1 MSNIYDIFNERKNAV
16 SMISEGFDMDGFEL
30 DIIEDFDSIEEGI
43 DVLTDIQREMKNAT
57 IKLCAESYVSDL
69 LIEAAMDENFD
80 EEELNEMIEE
90 SLKEKAS
97 GLGEKIQGFWA
108 KIKAWFSKLFENIK
122 VQFSNGEKLRKQYD
136 LNDKLKSDNGKVK
149 TFDLIPLKAATN
161 KVDKMMSALPNFDQA
176 AGPASGDNWKEFL
189 LGKVG
194 VKDRSELKKKVMG
207 CFTKNGQF
215 ERKEVEIKSMFHAAV
230 IDYACN
236 KKDIIDGLNQQQKK
250 IDEDFKAAMDKAKDS
265 KKAAGDIE
273 NKEKRKNAVG
283 TQKNIM
289 SVLNFMIDLKT
300 DMVKAEIAMVKKLSG
315 ACLSILHHA
324 CGHGAQKVDAK
335 AEKEAKKEAKKAEK
349 EAKAKTESFDYIM
362 QSLNEE
368 LEFDDNNNDFNDYDN
383 DDIDFD
389 F

>member
-1 MSNIYDIFNERKNAV
+1 MSNIYDIFNERKTAV

-80 EEELNEMIEE
+80 EEELNDMIEE

-108 KIKAWFSKLFENIK
+108 KIRAWFSKLFENIK

-136 LNDKLKSDNGKVK
+136 LVGKLKADNGKVK

-161 KVDKMMSALPNFDQA
+161 KVDKMMGALPKFDQA
-176 AGPASGDNWKEFL
+176 AGPVSGDNWKEFL

-194 VKDRSELKKKVMG
+194 AKDRSELKKKVMG

-215 ERKEVEIKSMFHAAV
+215 EKKEVEINNMFHAAV

-273 NKEKRKNAVG
+273 DKEKRKSAVG

-289 SVLNFMIDLKT
+289 SVLNFMVDLKT

-315 ACLSILHHA
+315 ACLSILRHA

-335 AEKEAKKEAKKAEK
+335 AEREAKKEAKKAEK
-349 EAKAKTESFDYIM
+349 AAAKEESFDYM
-362 QSLNEE
+362 LQSLNEE
-368 LEFDDNNNDFNDYDN
+368 LEFDDSDNDFNDYDN